1 MKKLIHGDK
10 VDITHLDVLEVKMQQ
25 DQNPDEFVDDMD
37 GMDEDLAVARSRK
50 KKHLGNKAKPPSKWA
65 VVLYN
70 DDFTPMEFVVFV
82 LIEIFHH
89 PPERAERIM
98 LSVHKDGMG
107 VAGIYHLEIAEQKAY
122 ETAGEATEHQYPLKI
137 KVEEIQ

>member
-1 MKKLIHGDK
+1 MVLTMNKFEKFENN
-10 VDITHLDVLEVKMQQ
+10 DITKGPERGVLLDTKIKT
-25 DQNPDEFVDDMD
+25 
-37 GMDEDLAVARSRK
+37 K
-50 KKHLGNKAKPPSKWA
+50 KPSMYN
-65 VVLYN
+65 VILLN
-70 DDFTPMEFVVFV
+70 DDYTPMEFVVYV

-122 ETAGEATEHQYPLKI
+122 ETAEEAKSNQFPLKVKI
-137 KVEEIQ
+137 EKVA